1 MIFDQLKDGNIRN
14 TFFEKSCTKCGEE
27 ASPNSFS
34 KKSKLSI
41 SLDQQSEILYS
52 LILLYVQVENY
63 QNTKNATVFGLF
75 I

>member
-14 TFFEKSCTKCGEE
+14 TFFEKTCTKCGEE

-41 SLDQQSEILYS
+41 FLDQHSEILYS

-63 QNTKNATVFGLF
+63 QNTKNITVFDLL